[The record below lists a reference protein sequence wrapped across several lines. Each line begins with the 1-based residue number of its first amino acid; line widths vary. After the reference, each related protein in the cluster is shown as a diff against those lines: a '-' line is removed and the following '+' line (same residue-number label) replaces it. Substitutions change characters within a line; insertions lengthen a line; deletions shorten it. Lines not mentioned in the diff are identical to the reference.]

1 MAAFLVAD
9 MAPGPKPRRHD
20 GVGGTRNTI
29 DLMHQIE
36 SSLQAGGGRHG
47 KTITLEKRDTID
59 EGAVVD
65 Y

>member
-1 MAAFLVAD
+1 
-9 MAPGPKPRRHD
+9 
-20 GVGGTRNTI
+20 
-29 DLMHQIE
+29 MHQIE

-59 EGAVVD
+59 EGVAVD